1 MSAVSRWRVHGERS
15 LYNSPWVGLSLADV
29 ETADGHR
36 FEHHVLRFRTSSA
49 SLVVADPDR
58 GVLML
63 YRHRFITDTWGWE
76 VPSGRLEEGEAPAD
90 GAAREAVE
98 ETGWRPG
105 PLRTLGVHYPLQGL
119 ADIAHHVF
127 LARSA
132 VHVGEP
138 QDQQESSRVEWLS
151 WDSVLGLIGG
161 GKVPDGFTQLSLLS
175 ALAFGGVRDG

>member
-1 MSAVSRWRVHGERS
+1 MSAVSRWRIHGERS
-15 LYNSPWVGLSLADV
+15 IYSSPWVGLSLAEVD
-29 ETADGHR
+29 TGDGHR
-36 FEHHVLRFRTSSA
+36 FEHHVLHFGTGSA
-49 SLVVADPDR
+49 SLVVADPGR

-76 VPSGRLEEGEAPAD
+76 VPSGRLEQGEAPAD

-105 PLRTLGVHYPLQGL
+105 PLQSLGVHYPLQGL

-132 VHVGEP
+132 VLVGEP
-138 QDQQESSRVEWLS
+138 EDRHESSRVEWLS
-151 WDSVLGLIGG
+151 WERVLDLMRDGN
-161 GKVPDGFTQLSLLS
+161 VPDGFTQLSLLS
-175 ALAFGGVRDG
+175 AMAFGGVRDG